1 MTIDKLREEAKKIGL
16 TGVSKLNKN
25 ELERLIAISK
35 QEVIEISKEEFE
47 SSITSRS
54 KVLAYDNDDDWEQL
68 RYKRIGGS
76 DIGAILGVNPYKSII
91 DVYIDKTQG
100 STFKG
105 NNATYWGTMLEEIV
119 KKEFASRHQELITSI
134 VNCSIVDD
142 FLIAN
147 LDGVLQ
153 NKETGEYGAL
163 EIKTANAFS
172 KDWEEDIVPQTYYAQ
187 VQHYL
192 MLTGY
197 KFAYIAVLIGGQNYK
212 EYFIERNEEDIQLIK
227 TKATEFYNEN
237 ILKEVPPMPD
247 GSDAYMEH
255 LKKRAKE
262 IENNEVIELDNFD
275 EDVERLKELSVK
287 KKEIETEENKIK
299 ENIMLTMINQDTLKA
314 IVGKN
319 KFNIQ
324 SKVSLDEDRLEKEN
338 PILFEQ
344 YKKADLVIND
354 IKAKYYKESKFIKPY
369 LARN

>member
-1 MTIDKLREEAKKIGL
+1 MTINELREEAKKIGL

-25 ELERLIAISK
+25 ELERLVAISK

-68 RYKRIGGS
+68 RHKRIGGS
-76 DIGAILGVNPYKSII
+76 DIGAIIGVNPYKSII

-105 NNATYWGTMLEEIV
+105 NDATHWGTLLEPV
-119 KKEFASRHQELITSI
+119 VRKEFASRHQELITS
-134 VNCSIVDD
+134 VADCSVVDD

-147 LDGVLQ
+147 LDGILLD
-153 NKETGEYGAL
+153 KETGEYGVL
-163 EIKTANAFS
+163 EIKTSNAFT
-172 KDWEEDIVPQTYYAQ
+172 KEWEEDIIPQTYYAQ

-192 MLTGY
+192 MITGY

-247 GSDAYMEH
+247 GSDAYMDH
-255 LKKRAKE
+255 LKKKAME

-324 SKVSLDEDRLEKEN
+324 SKVSLDKDRLEKEN

-369 LARN
+369 FARN